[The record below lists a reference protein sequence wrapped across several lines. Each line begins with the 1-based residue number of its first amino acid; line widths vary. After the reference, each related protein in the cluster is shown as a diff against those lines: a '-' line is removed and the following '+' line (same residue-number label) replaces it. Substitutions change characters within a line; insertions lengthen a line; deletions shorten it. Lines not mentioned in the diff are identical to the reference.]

1 MLITQEE
8 LKRFKKFM
16 GFDIEKSKPKPKRK
30 RGRPKGSKNKVK
42 KVTNKKSK
50 WL

>member
-1 MLITQEE
+1 MIATQEE

-16 GFDIEKSKPKPKRK
+16 GFDIKKSKPKRK

-42 KVTNKKSK
+42 KATSKRNK

>member
-1 MLITQEE
+1 MFITQEE
-8 LKRFKKFM
+8 LKRFKSFM
-16 GFDIEKSKPKPKRK
+16 GFDTEKSKPKRK

-42 KVTNKKSK
+42 KIVNKKSK

>member
-1 MLITQEE
+1 MIATQEE
-8 LKRFKKFM
+8 LERFKKFM
-16 GFDIEKSKPKPKRK
+16 GFNIEKAKPKPKRK

-42 KVTNKKSK
+42 KTLNKKNK

>member
-1 MLITQEE
+1 MLVTQEE
-8 LKRFKKFM
+8 LKRFKSFM
-16 GFDIEKSKPKPKRK
+16 GFDTDKPKPKRK

-42 KVTNKKSK
+42 KVTNKRNK